1 MAALDLV
8 DWPADRILTLSGSA
22 GALKLPL
29 ALRNSSAKP
38 LQLAEASLAEV
49 RLVGGDGRPLR
60 TDPVPI
66 QVSVAPNGTASARLR
81 LRLDPATPPGRY
93 EGKVKLGN
101 LERSVAI
108 EILAEVKLAVRPAPV
123 MIDAAAGP
131 EQQFA
136 VAFENRGNVPLTIDL
151 AGDYPLGEEVPIA
164 PDRIEG
170 APAEGNP
177 LGAIFDLLV
186 GRTPSPT
193 LVPFGVLKLAMP
205 GGAQVLQPGEARSAE
220 VSASL
225 PKDLSPVARYHTFA
239 PLYAADL
246 HIVIVTGA
254 KSSPTPA
261 KPARRPKGVP
271 A

>member
-8 DWPADRILTLSGSA
+8 DWPAERTLTLSGSA
-22 GALKLPL
+22 AALRIPL

-38 LQLAEASLAEV
+38 LQLVEASLAEV

-60 TDPVPI
+60 ADPVPV
-66 QVSVAPNGTASARLR
+66 QVSVAANGTARAQLR

-93 EGKVKLGN
+93 EGKVKLGS
-101 LERSVAI
+101 LERTVAI
-108 EILAEVKLAVRPAPV
+108 EVLPEVKLAIRPAPV
-123 MIDAAAGP
+123 VLDAAAGA
-131 EQQFA
+131 EQRFTA
-136 VAFENRGNVPLTIDL
+136 AFENRGNVPLTIDL

-164 PDRIEG
+164 PDRLEG

-177 LGAIFDLLV
+177 LGAVFDLLV

-193 LVPFGVLKLAMP
+193 LLPFGAVQLAMP
-205 GGAQVLQPGEARSAE
+205 GGPQVLQPGEARSAE

-225 PKDLSPVARYHTFA
+225 PKTLSPVARYHLFA
-239 PLYAADL
+239 PLYAVDL
-246 HIVIVTGA
+246 HVVVITGA
-254 KSSPTPA
+254 KSPRPA
-261 KPARRPKGVP
+261 NPVRRSKGVP

>member
-8 DWPADRILTLSGSA
+8 DWPAERTLTLSGSA
-22 GALKLPL
+22 AALRIPL

-60 TDPVPI
+60 ADPVPV
-66 QVSVAPNGTASARLR
+66 QVIVAANGTARAQLR

-93 EGKVKLGN
+93 EGKVKLGS
-101 LERSVAI
+101 LERTVAI
-108 EILAEVKLAVRPAPV
+108 EVLAEVKLGIRPAPV
-123 MIDAAAGP
+123 VIDAAAGS
-131 EQQFA
+131 EQRFT
-136 VAFENRGNVPLTIDL
+136 VAFENRGNTPLTIDL

-164 PDRIEG
+164 PDRIEE
-170 APAEGNP
+170 AAEGNP
-177 LGAIFDLLV
+177 LAAIFDRLV

-193 LVPFGVLKLAMP
+193 LVPFGAVKLAMP
-205 GGAQVLQPGEARSAE
+205 GGPQVLQPGEARSAE
-220 VSASL
+220 VAASL
-225 PKDLSPVARYHTFA
+225 PKTLSPVARYHLFA

-246 HIVIVTGA
+246 HVVVITGA
-254 KSSPTPA
+254 KSPRPA
-261 KPARRPKGVP
+261 NPVRRSKGVP